1 MSTVCAPNG
10 ANSRDRRLHKLG
22 EDVTL
27 YGTMTATLTSRG
39 QLTIPAAERR
49 RLGLRTGSRV
59 RYSVF
64 AEAQRGPDAS
74 GNPSKQH
81 PDAYYEPTLPITA
94 LKGLFPKPE
103 KAATLEDM
111 EKAIGCGGE
120 EGKWPGKK
128 SPVSAIKGFFPKPER
143 AVTLE
148 EMDEAIGC
156 GRKQKW

>member
-1 MSTVCAPNG
+1 
-10 ANSRDRRLHKLG
+10 
-22 EDVTL
+22 
-27 YGTMTATLTSRG
+27 MTATAILTSRG

-64 AEAQRGPDAS
+64 AEAK
-74 GNPSKQH
+74 PSKQH

-94 LKGLFPKPE
+94 IKGLFPKPE

-111 EKAIGCGGE
+111 E
-120 EGKWPGKK
+120 
-128 SPVSAIKGFFPKPER
+128 
-143 AVTLE
+143 
-148 EMDEAIGC
+148 EAIGC